1 VRMLEWLDGVPRP
14 LRWALVLGWM
24 AVIFILSAQ
33 PDLPHPSLGW
43 LNLAISC
50 SAHAFVYAVLA
61 LLLAWAFGTDRRA
74 LFWAFSL
81 AMLYGL
87 SDEFHQAFVPGRVAD
102 PLDLLCNG
110 AGAGVALGAWA
121 RLRRVLQRPLGSG

>member
-1 VRMLEWLDGVPRP
+1 MRVLEWLEGIPRP
-14 LRWALVLGWM
+14 VRWGAVLAWM
-24 AVIFILSAQ
+24 GVIFYLSAQ

-43 LNLAISC
+43 LDLAISC

-61 LLLAWAFGTDRRA
+61 LLLAWAFATDHRA
-74 LFWAFSL
+74 LCWAFSL

-87 SDEFHQAFVPGRVAD
+87 SDEFHQAFVPGRHPD

-121 RLRRVLQRPLGSG
+121 WLRRALQRPLGSG